1 MKSFRDYITLT
12 KPRLNSL
19 AILTTLA
26 GFYMGSVGPMD
37 GKLLFFTLLGTT
49 GVAAGCGA
57 LNQWLEADTDLHMTR
72 TRKRPLP
79 SGRLTRSQAFW
90 FGLSLSAAGILLLDW
105 KVNDLTAFLGLSALV
120 SYIVFYT
127 PLKRLSSLCTVVGA
141 VPGAIPPMMGWAAVR
156 NQVGHEGWALFAILF
171 LWQMPHFLAIGWMY
185 RDDYARAGLPMLAV
199 VDPKGH
205 GTGLM
210 AVAYSFALWPVSLL
224 PTYIHMA
231 GPVYF
236 WTALVLSF
244 IFLVY
249 SVLLAWNKTE
259 RRAKGL
265 FWLSITYLP
274 ILFIVMAL
282 NKL

>member
-26 GFYMGSVGPMD
+26 GFYMGSVGPMNWS
-37 GKLLFFTLLGTT
+37 LLLLTLLGTT

-57 LNQWLEADTDLHMTR
+57 LNQWLEADTDLHMKR
-72 TRKRPLP
+72 TSKRPLP
-79 SGRLTRSQAFW
+79 AGRLTRPQAFW
-90 FGLSLSAAGILLLDW
+90 FGLGLSVLGIALLDW
-105 KVNDLTAFLGLSALV
+105 KVNDLSAFLGLVALV
-120 SYIVFYT
+120 SYIIFYT
-127 PLKRLSSLCTVVGA
+127 PLKRITSLCTVVGA
-141 VPGAIPPMMGWAAVR
+141 IPGAIPPMMGWAAAR
-156 NQVGHEGWALFAILF
+156 DQVGHEGWVLFAILF

-205 GTGLM
+205 STGLM
-210 AVAYSFALWPVSLL
+210 AVAYSFALWPVSLIPAYL
-224 PTYIHMA
+224 HMT
-231 GPVYF
+231 GHVYF
-236 WTALVLSF
+236 WTAFVLSS
-244 IFLVY
+244 IFLGY
-249 SVLLAWNKTE
+249 SFLLAWHKTE

-274 ILFIVMAL
+274 ILFLVMAL
-282 NKL
+282 NKA